1 MLYFSHIPAHPVG
14 EFVERFWICS
24 DKPLHSRERI
34 LPSGTVEVVINLSD
48 DEVRIYDPDHPDQ
61 YERFPGPVVSG
72 TYTSA
77 FVIDPSQHASMM
89 GVHFKPG
96 GAFRFLGAVVSEL
109 ADTHIALEELWGPSA
124 VELRERLCA
133 ASTPEERFSLMEEEL
148 TARLCPTWEQH
159 AAVPIALDIFGKSG
173 FGKSVQ
179 SVAQRVGLSQ
189 RRFIQVFTAQVA
201 LTPKLFCRVLR
212 FQQARTLAGWTAKPD
227 WANVALNCG
236 YFDQSHLIRD
246 FCQFSGMRPTDYL
259 RLRSERVL
267 RNHVPV
273 VD

>member
-1 MLYFSHIPAHPVG
+1 MLYSSHIPAQPVG
-14 EFVERFWICS
+14 EFVERFWMCS

-34 LPSGTVEVVINLSD
+34 LPSGTIELVINLSD
-48 DEVRIYDPDHPDQ
+48 DEVRIYDPVHPDQ
-61 YERFPGPVVSG
+61 YKRFPGSIVSG

-96 GAFRFLGAVVSEL
+96 GAFPFLGAVVSEL
-109 ADTHIALEELWGPSA
+109 ADTHVALEELWGSPA

-133 ASTPEERFSLMEEEL
+133 ASTPEERFRLMEEVL
-148 TARLCPTWEQH
+148 TARLCPSWH
-159 AAVPIALDIFGKSG
+159 HHDAVPVALEIFGEAGLGESIHG
-173 FGKSVQ
+173 
-179 SVAQRVGLSQ
+179 VARRVGLSQ
-189 RRFIQVFTAQVA
+189 RRFIQVFTAQVG
-201 LTPKLFCRVLR
+201 LTPKLFCRLLR
-212 FQQARTLAGWTAKPD
+212 FQQARMLVGRTAKPD
-227 WANVALNCG
+227 WTNVALACG

-246 FCQFSGMRPTDYL
+246 FRQFSGMRPTDYL
-259 RLRSERVL
+259 RFRSDRVL